1 MSYDLSLTDAA
12 TGTTL
17 EVADK
22 HNIAGGTYVLGGS
35 TLLELNVTY
44 NYSKHY
50 YKIMGEKGIRTLY
63 SMTGK
68 ESLPVLANAIAALN
82 DDVSSDY
89 WEATEG
95 NARKALIDLF
105 SLACMAP
112 DGVWQGD

>member
-1 MSYDLSLTDAA
+1 
-12 TGTTL
+12 
-17 EVADK
+17 
-22 HNIAGGTYVLGGS
+22 
-35 TLLELNVTY
+35 
-44 NYSKHY
+44 
-50 YKIMGEKGIRTLY
+50 
-63 SMTGK
+63 
-68 ESLPVLANAIAALN
+68 VLANAIAALN